1 MGHYFGR
8 SSTSCKDFSWKLVT
22 HLLNGKA
29 LYYIECCR
37 EDEKCALSPLFPHP
51 PAALGELI
59 ASGSELMGLC
69 VGEAASPVS
78 VPGGAQPPPGAATA
92 VLQRARAALHSSRS
106 LTVGQKR
113 SQPFAAGPTSA
124 WGAGLGR
131 EVVRTPGTM
140 GEEGWLRS
148 GILHLS
154 LRLAPNRRWRPT
166 GSRRTEGWLA
176 LVCSARS

>member
-1 MGHYFGR
+1 M
-8 SSTSCKDFSWKLVT
+8 
-22 HLLNGKA
+22 
-29 LYYIECCR
+29 
-37 EDEKCALSPLFPHP
+37 SPLFPHP

-69 VGEAASPVS
+69 GGEAASPVS

-131 EVVRTPGTM
+131 EVVRTQAQWVRKGGSDPEYFTLACA
-140 GEEGWLRS
+140 WLQT
-148 GILHLS
+148 GGGDLQGPVGLKVGLHWCVL
-154 LRLAPNRRWRPT
+154 LDHNIRVRYYQFCCI
-166 GSRRTEGWLA
+166 RT
-176 LVCSARS
+176 